1 MTAHRVLVVEDEE
14 DNMNL
19 FVQILNYHGCEALQ
33 ACDGR
38 EAITIAQQELPDLIL
53 MDLSLPALDGWEA
66 TKAIKD
72 IPELVGIPVVALTA
86 HIPRSLP
93 ILRRKGDPVRSPS
106 YQRPRPTQCSGHRP
120 LDRLE
125 HLCYPKRRPRKPYLT
140 MLRRRTAQ
148 RAAGTT
154 APFGHDPDSRT
165 PHSI

>member
-1 MTAHRVLVVEDEE
+1 MTTHRVLVVEDEE

-86 HIPRSLP
+86 HAMEGDREKALSVGCDGYISKP
-93 ILRRKGDPVRSPS
+93 IEVTTFYKELLGYMP
-106 YQRPRPTQCSGHRP
+106 
-120 LDRLE
+120 DRVSS
-125 HLCYPKRRPRKPYLT
+125 
-140 MLRRRTAQ
+140 ASVG
-148 RAAGTT
+148 GT
-154 APFGHDPDSRT
+154 
-165 PHSI
+165 